1 MQSHLLSLN
10 DFNMPKVFDAGNAA
24 YTHIISLLLLDQGKY
39 PSHPTMGVG
48 LRTRWRLKSDSNL
61 LENLQKDITDQ
72 VNRFLPDLSMLEVTV
87 NLNNHILGII
97 INTATGVYAVA
108 YDTEKDFM
116 DTAAEYVLSDL

>member
-1 MQSHLLSLN
+1 M
-10 DFNMPKVFDAGNAA
+10 
-24 YTHIISLLLLDQGKY
+24 
-39 PSHPTMGVG
+39 
-48 LRTRWRLKSDSNL
+48 
-61 LENLQKDITDQ
+61 ENLQKDITDQ

-116 DTAAEYVLSDL
+116 DAAAEYVLSDL